1 MNIWHFS
8 RLVTDRLLRWGVA
21 SVVIGVLL
29 QRHRNPLWK
38 GIGTQSAG
46 WGVIDALIALG
57 GGIIMQNK
65 IASLPNPGDEQ
76 AQQKEKSSLKMILW
90 GNTALDV
97 FYVLGGAWLARS
109 DKGDGVRRGH
119 GLGIMLQGGFL
130 FVFDFLHA
138 LFIEDVR

>member
-1 MNIWHFS
+1 MNIWQFH
-8 RLVTDRLLRWGVA
+8 RLVTDRLLRWGA
-21 SVVIGVLL
+21 ANVIAGMLL
-29 QRHRNPLWK
+29 QRHRDPLWK
-38 GIGTQSAG
+38 GIGAQSAG
-46 WGVIDALIALG
+46 WGLIDALIALV
-57 GGIIMQNK
+57 GGISTQNK

-76 AQQKEKSSLKMILW
+76 AQHKEKSNLKMILW
-90 GNTALDV
+90 VNAGLDV
-97 FYVLGGAWLARS
+97 LYVLGGAWVARS

>member
-1 MNIWHFS
+1 MNIWQFS
-8 RLVTDRLLRWGVA
+8 RLVMDRLLRWGAA
-21 SVVIGVLL
+21 SVVVGLLL
-29 QRHRNPLWK
+29 QRHRDPLWR
-38 GIGTQSAG
+38 GIGAQSAG
-46 WGVIDALIALG
+46 WGLIDALIALI
-57 GGIIMQNK
+57 GGISTQNK
-65 IASLPNPGDEQ
+65 IAALPNPGDEQ

-90 GNTALDV
+90 ANAGLDV
-97 FYVLGGAWLARS
+97 LYVLGGAWVARS

>member
-8 RLVTDRLLRWGVA
+8 RLVSDRLLRWGLINIILG
-21 SVVIGVLL
+21 VVL
-29 QRHRNPLWK
+29 QRHRDPLWK
-38 GIGTQSAG
+38 GIGAQSAG
-46 WGVIDALIALG
+46 WGLIDALIALI
-57 GGIIMQNK
+57 GGISMQNK

-90 GNTALDV
+90 INAGLDV
-97 FYVLGGAWLARS
+97 LYVLGGAWVARR
-109 DKGDGVRRGH
+109 DKGDGVLRGH
-119 GLGIMLQGGFL
+119 GLGIMLQGSFL